1 MLKLASC
8 QANRPQHGDILEDG
22 AIWCNARPGQLELR
36 RALGWGHWMI
46 RILKRGLRQFG
57 RDEKGI
63 VLILFTLMFVPILLI
78 VAVAVD
84 VSQTLVVKRQ
94 LISAVDAAALTVA
107 QMPNLSDDEAE
118 EKTEDYIKAHY
129 PDSAAGSLKGF
140 SVKRDNGT
148 VDISATAEL
157 STSFLRVAGY
167 DTLSVTVNSRA
178 MMKQTKLEV
187 VMVLDNTG
195 SMSKTVD
202 GSFGG
207 TQKIDAL
214 KTAAG
219 KLIDILFAGEDES
232 DFVKVGLVPFANAV
246 NVGKNLTADQ
256 LDTANP
262 SLLNTEHVT
271 FDDGGTA
278 SVSLIFD
285 TLKAS
290 WRGCVRA
297 RTEPYD
303 LTDDA
308 PDPANKATLFTP
320 YFAPD
325 ENVSSNSYLT
335 GPSEQPFK
343 NFTFYR
349 DKTPAGGSPNYDC
362 PQGTVEPLTNVK
374 STITTAIGKMTASGS
389 TVIPEGLAWGWRL
402 VSPGA
407 PFALAAPYDDKN
419 TVKAVILLTDGQNNL
434 TGDCAGRPCGPH
446 NDSYKTFFSAYG
458 YASKGGHLGA
468 ADGSEANAKLDEKT
482 ATVCS
487 NITGDL
493 DGDGKGENIILYTIT
508 FGVLP
513 DSAKTLMENCA
524 SPSGKYFHAPSD
536 EDLQSA
542 FETIAYGLSK
552 LRLAR

>member
-1 MLKLASC
+1 
-8 QANRPQHGDILEDG
+8 
-22 AIWCNARPGQLELR
+22 
-36 RALGWGHWMI
+36 MI
-46 RILKRGLRQFG
+46 CILKRTLRQFG

-78 VAVAVD
+78 VAIAVD
-84 VSQTLVVKRQ
+84 VSQTLVVKRE

-107 QMPNLSDDEAE
+107 QMPSLSDDEAE
-118 EKTEDYIKAHY
+118 EKAEDYIKAHY
-129 PDSAAGSLKGF
+129 PDSAAGSLKDF

-157 STSFLRVAGY
+157 NTSFLRVAGY

-195 SMSKTVD
+195 SMSKSVD
-202 GSFGG
+202 GSVGG
-207 TQKIDAL
+207 TQKIAAL

-219 KLIDILFAGEDES
+219 KLVDILFSGEDES

-246 NVGKNLTADQ
+246 NVGANLTAAQ
-256 LDTANP
+256 LDSANP

-278 SVSLIFD
+278 NVSRIFD
-285 TLKAS
+285 TLKVA

-297 RTEPYD
+297 RTEPFD

-308 PDPANKATLFTP
+308 PDPANNKTLFTP

-325 ENVSSNSYLT
+325 ENVSSNSYLV
-335 GPSEQPFK
+335 GVGEPAFK
-343 NFTFYR
+343 NFSFYKN
-349 DKTPAGGSPNYDC
+349 KTPAGGSPNYDC

-389 TVIPEGLAWGWRL
+389 TVIPEGLAWGWRV

-407 PFALAAPYDDKN
+407 PFALGAPYNDKN
-419 TVKAVILLTDGQNNL
+419 TVKAIILLTDGQNNL
-434 TGDCAGRPCGPH
+434 TGDCGNPCAPH

-468 ADGSEANAKLDEKT
+468 ADGSQANAKLDEKT

-493 DGDGKGENIILYTIT
+493 DGDGKSENIILYTIT

-536 EDLQSA
+536 EDLEDA
-542 FETIAYGLSK
+542 FETIAFGLTK